1 MSNTNELLKSLKNL
15 NEEKQTLQTNIKE
28 MSIWQKELDE
38 DVEKY
43 EQEVDSLNK
52 LIKKVQKFN
61 SKISSLKTCMLLNSL
76 NLIIVILISIVAI
89 ENIQRNDSIFW
100 LNLITVFVY
109 SALIIH
115 DFGNKSEWNYQNFKA
130 LFIQFKKSSEI
141 KKESQEKISKLLSRK
156 SDIMNNIDYTRV
168 LKRKS
173 ARTLMKYNELSCLV
187 EDKLISIQEDLFKEK
202 DCIVRFNFA

>member
-15 NEEKQTLQTNIKE
+15 NEEKETLQTNIKE
-28 MSIWQKELDE
+28 MFIWQKDLDE

-43 EQEVDSLNK
+43 EQEVDSLNE

-61 SKISSLKTCMLLNSL
+61 SKISSLKTCMFLNSL

-100 LNLITVFVY
+100 LNLLTVFVY

-115 DFGNKSEWNYQNFKA
+115 DLGSKSEWNYQNFKS
-130 LFIQFKKSSEI
+130 LFVQFKKSSEI
-141 KKESQEKISKLLSRK
+141 KKKSQEKISKLLSRK

-173 ARTLMKYNELSCLV
+173 ARTLREYNELSCLV